1 MLECVS
7 DFTTTTWDNEE
18 ASDFIATT
26 ATITTTTATS
36 TKATIAD
43 SKDQTTAAKEQ
54 TSHTTD
60 ISHVFQRHTRKRHT
74 GSAITRAQ
82 QQKIHTSP
90 LAFLF
95 LPAADS
101 LLDSIVGQ
109 SPSLLAFLT
118 PSSPSSSLFFSG
130 ACCRFIGSRLPQVS
144 STDSHATSSS
154 AYPASTSL
162 RFASNSKSRYPA
174 GYSSSP
180 VNSIDTPTVPPP
192 ALHCHGRSI
201 EPNLQQKSVSASASR
216 TFPVLSPTTPSSR
229 FGGRSRPL
237 AARLWNPTNSTPRLP
252 KHANTSTLSPCSS
265 PRGPASP
272 RKHRTSTPSPPS
284 VPFSHPEI
292 ERQNASGTPD
302 NSLLADPPLL
312 TLPEQRQSKN
322 SNSANHAAFNLD
334 FDTGRRVSLPRS
346 VRLSYE
352 ERRSSVASAHQRP
365 SPVAAPSS
373 PEPFPVSLSSHQ
385 ESSSRPLSGV
395 SQTSPDTCLPQPPPP
410 VVTPPSP
417 HLRQNATIPKISVT
431 PTMATTTATMSHPS
445 QAATTSTPAQFS
457 RDLERG
463 PDSLAPPNFR
473 VSLGSVGSGLSSS
486 DSSMMGEDVDGI
498 DGEEWGP
505 QHPCYPH
512 RNPYVPVDSPEYSG
526 TRIIRVR
533 RDFLVSGD
541 VTPAFADLY
550 PEILDPAGMSEA
562 EFRRVV
568 ERVNKHLQET
578 FDPYSARNVVDGV
591 LGLVTGWIWEDL
603 GMTNVKQRLK
613 SIEAWLENWNREME
627 RSMGAEGRSMAPKI
641 IPLRLSGY
649 MSLDIQIPD
658 PEIAPA
664 QNSPTTPGSAMS
676 RIAPFTPQAATTG
689 VA

>member
-1 MLECVS
+1 
-7 DFTTTTWDNEE
+7 
-18 ASDFIATT
+18 
-26 ATITTTTATS
+26 
-36 TKATIAD
+36 
-43 SKDQTTAAKEQ
+43 
-54 TSHTTD
+54 
-60 ISHVFQRHTRKRHT
+60 
-74 GSAITRAQ
+74 
-82 QQKIHTSP
+82 
-90 LAFLF
+90 
-95 LPAADS
+95 
-101 LLDSIVGQ
+101 
-109 SPSLLAFLT
+109 
-118 PSSPSSSLFFSG
+118 
-130 ACCRFIGSRLPQVS
+130 
-144 STDSHATSSS
+144 
-154 AYPASTSL
+154 
-162 RFASNSKSRYPA
+162 
-174 GYSSSP
+174 
-180 VNSIDTPTVPPP
+180 
-192 ALHCHGRSI
+192 
-201 EPNLQQKSVSASASR
+201 
-216 TFPVLSPTTPSSR
+216 
-229 FGGRSRPL
+229 
-237 AARLWNPTNSTPRLP
+237 
-252 KHANTSTLSPCSS
+252 
-265 PRGPASP
+265 
-272 RKHRTSTPSPPS
+272 
-284 VPFSHPEI
+284 
-292 ERQNASGTPD
+292 
-302 NSLLADPPLL
+302 
-312 TLPEQRQSKN
+312 
-322 SNSANHAAFNLD
+322 
-334 FDTGRRVSLPRS
+334 
-346 VRLSYE
+346 
-352 ERRSSVASAHQRP
+352 
-365 SPVAAPSS
+365 
-373 PEPFPVSLSSHQ
+373 
-385 ESSSRPLSGV
+385 
-395 SQTSPDTCLPQPPPP
+395 
-410 VVTPPSP
+410 
-417 HLRQNATIPKISVT
+417 
-431 PTMATTTATMSHPS
+431 MATTTATMSHPS

-550 PEILDPAGMSEA
+550 PEILDPAGMPEA

-676 RIAPFTPQAATTG
+676 RIAPFTPQAAITG